1 MNLSA
6 IRIVLTRPL
15 YGGNVGSV
23 CRAMMNMGLSDLA
36 VVKPTLRLRPAEV
49 RKMALGAIGIYDRRG
64 RFDTLAEAVAD
75 CHVVAGT
82 SSRRGLY
89 RAHACTPREIAPSLI
104 ADSDAGRVALVFGPE
119 DDGLTNDEI
128 ALCTR
133 IIEIPSD
140 DAYRSL
146 NLSQAV
152 MVCAYEL
159 YAGSGLYQ
167 PVEEPS
173 PEAPHS
179 QREKMLAMWEEAML
193 NIGFLDEVNRAH
205 MMHGIRRIFS
215 RGRLMENDVRI
226 LMGIASQASW
236 VADELRKFR
245 DFS

>member
-1 MNLSA
+1 
-6 IRIVLTRPL
+6 
-15 YGGNVGSV
+15 
-23 CRAMMNMGLSDLA
+23 MNMGLSDLA
-36 VVKPTLRLRPAEV
+36 VVEPTLDLHEEEV
-49 RKMALGAIGIYDRRG
+49 RKMALGAIGIYDHRG
-64 RFDTLAEAVAD
+64 TFDTLADAVAD

-89 RAHACTPREIAPSLI
+89 RAHARTPREIAPVLL
-104 ADSDAGRVALVFGPE
+104 ADSDAGRVAVVFGPE

-133 IIEIPSD
+133 IMEIPST

-146 NLSQAV
+146 NLAQAV

-159 YAGSGLYQ
+159 YVASGLYQ

-173 PEAPHS
+173 PEVPHHR
-179 QREKMLAMWEEAML
+179 RERMLEMWESALL
-193 NIGFLDEVNRAH
+193 NIGFLDEGSRLH
-205 MMHGIRRIFS
+205 MMQGVRRIFS

-236 VADELRKFR
+236 VADELRKYR